1 MKKYNKKPKLFGRI
15 RFGHLGKFLRVD
27 LQKDGFFSKLEESV
41 AFEILKT
48 TKDYIIFKIWH
59 MIYYP
64 DGRGVPQEDSQETY
78 KLWVNKHYTD
88 ESRIEYLGDNYNE
101 H

>member
-1 MKKYNKKPKLFGRI
+1 MKKYNKKPELFGRI

-27 LQKDGFFSKLEESV
+27 LQKGGELSKLDESV

-64 DGRGVPQEDSQETY
+64 DGTGIPQKDSQEIY
-78 KLWVNKHYTD
+78 RIWVNRPYND
-88 ESRIEYLGDNYNE
+88 ESKIEYLGDNYNE
-101 H
+101 Y